1 MPKLDIPSFVY
12 GIDRQTREKYER
24 TRTKYDDVSSI

>member
-1 MPKLDIPSFVY
+1 MSTLDIPNFVY
-12 GIDRQTREKYER
+12 GIDRQTREKNER